1 MQDIVRISP
10 VLLDLVDQVPDEAP
24 AELALM

>member
-1 MQDIVRISP
+1 MQDIVRIAP
-10 VLLDLVDQVPDEAP
+10 VLLDLVDQVPDEGP